1 MRHSINQFREGEQIK
16 AVMLLK
22 KKELGKTKND
32 KPYLKLEFADKSGT
46 IEGRMWEVT
55 GCANKDVETGSA
67 VLVTGSVTVWR
78 GSTQLNVDDLSPA
91 PPDSYTRSDLVRC
104 VDNIE
109 KIISSIQAIFS
120 RHMKNPWGIQLI
132 KSFFEDE
139 SFMTHMKKAPGAR
152 SWHNAYVGGLLEHT
166 YEVLAIVEKMFELY
180 PEINKDV
187 ALIGAFL
194 HDSGKMLE
202 LDPETFEY
210 THDGSLIGHITIGYE
225 LLSAHIQK
233 IPGFPEDLARH
244 LKHILL
250 SHHGEYEQQS
260 PVLPKTLEAVIVYH
274 ADNLVSQANAVREIM
289 KSNEGS
295 TNDWSNFITIKNRK
309 FFLQR
314 VDNPPAS

>member
-1 MRHSINQFREGEQIK
+1 MRKYINELREGD
-16 AVMLLK
+16 AVQQVLLLK
-22 KKELGKTKND
+22 KKELGKTKTD

-46 IEGRMWEVT
+46 IEARMWDVAEST
-55 GCANKDVETGSA
+55 NKRVETGTA
-67 VLVTGSVTVWR
+67 VIVVGTVTVWR
-78 GSTQLNVDDLSPA
+78 GSTQLNIDDVCPATPEQYNLSE
-91 PPDSYTRSDLVRC
+91 LIRC
-104 VDNIE
+104 VENIDE
-109 KIISSIQAIFS
+109 IVESIKSVFR
-120 RHMKNPWGIQLI
+120 RHMSNPWITKLVA
-132 KSFFEDE
+132 SFFDDDA
-139 SFMTHMKKAPGAR
+139 FMTQIKKAPGAR

-166 YEVLAIVEKMFELY
+166 YEVMSIVEKMFDLY

-187 ALIGAFL
+187 ALLGSFL

-202 LDPETFEY
+202 LDPDTFEY

-225 LLSAHIQK
+225 LLSQRISTVE
-233 IPGFPEDLARH
+233 GFPEDLARH

-260 PVLPKTLEAVIVYH
+260 PVLPKTLEAIIVYH

-295 TNDWSNFITIKNRK
+295 DRDWSNFISIKNRK

-314 VDNPPAS
+314 VEMPNG